1 MGTHVNPGS
10 LNHQKESFSTGAP
23 LLKRLQGN
31 FCHLVQGGLGLVVA
45 VNLEIHMAGMEQAH
59 GMAGQ
64 DIVVLSG
71 QRIKLVLVE
80 DNVFP
85 AIVFALLDQI
95 AIVQTAAPL
104 GSVGQ
109 EEAAATP
116 QHQIDLSP
124 KGIVSDLLDGNVG
137 LHITMDHMS

>member
-1 MGTHVNPGS
+1 M
-10 LNHQKESFSTGAP
+10 
-23 LLKRLQGN
+23 
-31 FCHLVQGGLGLVVA
+31 VQGGLGLVVA

-59 GMAGQ
+59 GVAGQ

-95 AIVQTAAPL
+95 AIVQTAASL